1 MTEAADLQERFRR
14 DGVVHIPGVLSAET
28 LAKAERAWRWSIEN
42 AGPFASRLYTND
54 LASVTSEAAARL
66 IDHPER
72 GFFYQDLGNP
82 HAREIYRGVKD
93 AGEIT
98 AALGT
103 LFAGEN
109 QTSNAWFIGEQV
121 FLKEGGERTGWHQDA
136 ADLGCEG
143 LDAVTVWMCFDP
155 VDAAHS
161 LEVVRGSHLGPVY
174 SSIYGSFRAAD
185 IPAIESNRDEWDIV
199 SYACSPGDVVIFH
212 VGTLHGGG
220 ATRDGE
226 TRRSLALRYVG
237 DDCHIAPWSASR
249 KRPAGSP
256 FHEHEMS
263 ERVL

>member
-1 MTEAADLQERFRR
+1 MIEAADLQQTFRR
-14 DGVVHIPGVLSAET
+14 DGVVHLPGVLSTET
-28 LAKAERAWRWSIEN
+28 LANAENAWRWSIEN
-42 AGPFASRLYTND
+42 AGPYASRLYTND
-54 LASVTSEAAARL
+54 LAPVTSETQARS

-82 HAREIYRGVKD
+82 RAREIYNGIKD
-93 AGEIT
+93 AAEIT
-98 AALGT
+98 GVLAAL
-103 LFAGEN
+103 FADDN
-109 QTSNAWFIGEQV
+109 QAANAWFIGEQV
-121 FLKEGGERTGWHQDA
+121 FLKEGGERTGWHQDV

-174 SSIYGSFRAAD
+174 SSIYGSFRATD
-185 IPAIESNRDEWDIV
+185 IPPIESSRDDWDIV

-237 DDCHIAPWSASR
+237 NDCRVAPWSASR
-249 KRPAGSP
+249 EKPAGAP
-256 FHEHEMS
+256 FHEHETS